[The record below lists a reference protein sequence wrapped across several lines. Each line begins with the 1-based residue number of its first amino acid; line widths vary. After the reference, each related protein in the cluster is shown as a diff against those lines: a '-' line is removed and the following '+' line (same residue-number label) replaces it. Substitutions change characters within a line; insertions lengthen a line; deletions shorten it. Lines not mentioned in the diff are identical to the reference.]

1 MLVRSLI
8 EEGKVGSIDMSDG
21 SCVYEIDREAVWGL
35 KEPRNSAVNESTVN
49 VVLKLIK
56 YFQANNRHY
65 L

>member
-21 SCVYEIDREAVWGL
+21 SCVHEIEREAVWGL
-35 KEPRNSAVNESTVN
+35 KEPRNSAVNESMVN
-49 VVLKLIK
+49 TMFVKL
-56 YFQANNRHY
+56 